1 MPTRANRAAGALCIL
16 VTLAAC
22 TRSASD
28 GSGSATVVV
37 NSTAQQCDVAPASA
51 HPGVVTFEV
60 TNSGDVVT
68 EFYVYAAGDRVMGE
82 VENIAPGT
90 ARRLDVTLTEPGVYQ
105 ATCKPGTVGDG
116 LRHEFTVAD

>member
-16 VTLAAC
+16 ITLTAC

-37 NSTAQQCDVAPASA
+37 NSTAQQSDVAPASA

-82 VENIAPGT
+82 VESIAP
-90 ARRLDVTLTEPGVYQ
+90 AASNRFNC
-105 ATCKPGTVGDG
+105 AS
-116 LRHEFTVAD
+116 